1 MGAYRVIGLLPSIV
15 KAASLAN
22 SLKDISFFFSILLAM
37 Q

>member
-1 MGAYRVIGLLPSIV
+1 MSAYRVIGLLPSIG

-22 SLKDISFFFSILLAM
+22 SLKDISIFSIHLAM